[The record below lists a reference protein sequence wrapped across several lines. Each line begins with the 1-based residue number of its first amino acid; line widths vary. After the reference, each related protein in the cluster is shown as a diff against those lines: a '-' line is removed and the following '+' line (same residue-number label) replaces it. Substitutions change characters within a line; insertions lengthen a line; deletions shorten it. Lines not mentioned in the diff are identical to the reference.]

1 MVVLDELDR
10 LAAEAF
16 EGYVVRKD
24 LARRFQGLYPVP
36 TYVGEFLLGRYCA
49 TTDEQEINEGLEIVE
64 RLMRERTVRAGEEEL
79 FKSNAREH
87 GSIRIIELLTGR
99 LDAATDSYLAE
110 LPSLRLNDVSIA
122 PALVRENDRML
133 TGGFYAEVEVAYV
146 ANPGDS
152 GARPFGIIS
161 IKPIQL
167 STRHALEDLATGR
180 GRLTTEQW
188 KALLLR
194 SIGLEWD
201 ELSER
206 ERDVWLLRMVPFVQ
220 RNYNMVEIGPR
231 GTGKSHLFQQVSP
244 YAHLISGGKATVAR
258 MFVDNR
264 TKQRGLVCQ
273 YDVVCFD
280 EIAGVSF
287 DQKDG
292 VNIMKGYMESGE
304 FSRGTGSIK
313 AEGSIVFNGN
323 FEVDVET
330 QLRESHLFGPL
341 PPDIRNDTAFMD
353 RIHSYVPGW
362 DAPKLGKRF
371 FTNHFGLVNDFLAE
385 GWRRL
390 RDQSRL
396 PSLRGRYRLGD
407 ALSGRDTR
415 AVSLTLDGLL
425 KLLYPDPDAEVAT
438 ADLDWAIELS
448 LEGRRRVKEQQK
460 RIGRRE
466 FGATQFSYSID
477 EATERFV
484 ETPEQ
489 RTVRLS
495 EPEPAAPHEQRTVA
509 ELIEDGESETVEF
522 KASIRYDIETKGAN
536 TELIRGPVKTV
547 SAFMNTEGGTLLIGI
562 TDKEKTVVGI
572 ENDVKTLRNAN
583 VDEYERHLRQALIDA
598 FGVEFTP
605 YVKVS
610 FPDVDGVQVCRVDVG
625 TSPKPVF
632 VAGKG
637 QGKEFYI
644 RSGPRSDPLD
654 PEATHGYIE
663 MHWSG

>member
-1 MVVLDELDR
+1 MPSLDALDR

-24 LARRFQGLYPVP
+24 LARRFQGMYPVP

-49 TTDEQEINEGLEIVE
+49 TVDETEIQEGLEIVE

-87 GSIRIIELLTGR
+87 GTIRIIDLITGR

-133 TGGFYAEVEVAYV
+133 TGGFYAEVDLAYV
-146 ANPGDS
+146 ASPGP
-152 GARPFGIIS
+152 GGGRPFGIIS

-167 STRHALEDLATGR
+167 STRHALEDLAR
-180 GRLTTEQW
+180 GRSHLTTEQW

-194 SIGLEWD
+194 SIGLEWH

-206 ERDVWLLRMVPFVQ
+206 ERDVWLMRIVPFVQ

-304 FSRGTGSIK
+304 FSRATGSIK

-341 PPDIRNDTAFMD
+341 PSDIRNDTAFMD

-362 DAPKLGKRF
+362 DAPKLEKRL
-371 FTNHFGLVNDFLAE
+371 FTDHFGLVNDFLAE
-385 GWRRL
+385 CWRRL

-396 PSLRGRYRLGD
+396 PSIRGRFRFGE

-415 AVSLTLDGLL
+415 AATLTVDGLL
-425 KLLYPDPDAEVAT
+425 KLLYPDPDADVAER
-438 ADLDWAIELS
+438 DLEWALELA

-466 FGATQFSYSID
+466 FGATQFSYTAGLGV
-477 EATERFV
+477 ETFV

-489 RTVRLS
+489 RSIRLES
-495 EPEPAAPHEQRTVA
+495 PGVVLSPAERGLA
-509 ELIEDGESETVEF
+509 ELIDEGESETLEF
-522 KASIRYDIETKGAN
+522 KASIRYDLATKGAN
-536 TELIRGPVKTV
+536 TELIRGPVRTV
-547 SAFMNTEGGTLLIGI
+547 TAFMNTEGGTLLIGV
-562 TDKEKTVVGI
+562 TDEDRAVIGI
-572 ENDVKTLRNAN
+572 KNDLQTLKHAN
-583 VDEYERHLRQALIDA
+583 VDEYERHFRQALINA
-598 FGVEFTP
+598 IGAEFTP
-605 YVKVS
+605 YVRVS
-610 FPDVDGVQVCRVDVG
+610 FPEIDGTQICRVDVG
-625 TSPKPVF
+625 SSPKPVF
-632 VAGKG
+632 VASKN

-663 MHWSG
+663 MHWG

>member
-1 MVVLDELDR
+1 
-10 LAAEAF
+10 
-16 EGYVVRKD
+16 
-24 LARRFQGLYPVP
+24 
-36 TYVGEFLLGRYCA
+36 VGEFLLGRYCA
-49 TTDEQEINEGLEIVE
+49 TTDEAEIQEGLEIVE

-87 GSIRIIELLTGR
+87 GTIRIIDLITGR

-110 LPSLRLNDVSIA
+110 LPSLRLNDASIA

-133 TGGFYAEVEVAYV
+133 TGGFYAEVELAYV
-146 ANPGDS
+146 ASPGP
-152 GARPFGIIS
+152 GGGRPFGVIS

-167 STRHALEDLATGR
+167 STRHALEDLARGR
-180 GRLTTEQW
+180 GQLTAEQW

-194 SIGLEWD
+194 SIGLEWS

-304 FSRGTGSIK
+304 FSRATGSIR

-330 QLRESHLFGPL
+330 QLLRGHLFGPL
-341 PPDIRNDTAFMD
+341 PPDMRSDTAFMD
-353 RIHSYVPGW
+353 RVHSFVPGW
-362 DAPKLGKRF
+362 DVPKVEKRL
-371 FTNHFGLVNDFLAE
+371 FTDHFGLVNDFLAE
-385 GWRRL
+385 CWRRL
-390 RDQSRL
+390 REQSRL
-396 PSLRGRYRLGD
+396 PLITGRYQLGE

-415 AVSLTLDGLL
+415 AVNLTLDGLL
-425 KLLYPDPDAEVAT
+425 KLISPNPDAQIENE
-438 ADLDWAIELS
+438 DLEWALRLA
-448 LEGRRRVKEQQK
+448 LECRRRVKEQQK
-460 RIGRRE
+460 RIGRGE
-466 FGATQFSYSID
+466 FGNTQFSYMLSPGG
-477 EATERFV
+477 TERFIETPEGKGLATV
-484 ETPEQ
+484 ETPITQ
-489 RTVRLS
+489 ALTVD
-495 EPEPAAPHEQRTVA
+495 
-509 ELIEDGESETVEF
+509 ELVQQEESETLEF
-522 KASIRYDIETKGAN
+522 KASIRYDIDTKGATN
-536 TELIRGPVKTV
+536 DLVIGPAKSI
-547 SAFMNTEGGTLLIGI
+547 SAFMNTDGGTLLAGVTDGEHEVIGI
-562 TDKEKTVVGI
+562 A
-572 ENDVKTLRNAN
+572 NDLAMMKRGD
-583 VDEYERHLRQALIDA
+583 VDGFEQYLRQALINA
-598 FGVEFTP
+598 VGAEFSP
-605 YVKVS
+605 YVKVT
-610 FPDVDGVQVCRVDVG
+610 FPEVDGVQVCRVDV
-625 TSPKPVF
+625 TRSPKPVF
-632 VAGKG
+632 YAGK

-644 RSGPRSDPLD
+644 RSGNGNRPLD
-654 PEATHGYIE
+654 PEATHDYIE
-663 MHWSG
+663 MHWP

>member
-1 MVVLDELDR
+1 MAPLDELDR

-49 TTDEQEINEGLEIVE
+49 TTDEAEIQEGLDIVE

-87 GSIRIIELLTGR
+87 GSIRIIDLLTGR
-99 LDAATDSYLAE
+99 LDPSTDSYVAE

-133 TGGFYAEVEVAYV
+133 TGGFYAEVDLAYV
-146 ANPGDS
+146 ASPGP
-152 GARPFGIIS
+152 GGGRPFGITS
-161 IKPIQL
+161 IRPIQL
-167 STRHALEDLATGR
+167 STRHALEDLARGR
-180 GRLTTEQW
+180 GALSTEQW

-194 SIGLEWD
+194 SIGLEWS
-201 ELSER
+201 ELTER
-206 ERDVWLLRMVPFVQ
+206 ERDVWLMRMVPFVQ

-371 FTNHFGLVNDFLAE
+371 FTDRFGLVNDFLAE
-385 GWRRL
+385 CWRRL

-396 PSLRGRYRLGD
+396 ASIPGRFRLGE

-415 AVSLTLDGLL
+415 AVNLTFDGLL
-425 KLLYPDPDAEVAT
+425 KLLYPDPDAQVAED
-438 ADLDWAIELS
+438 DLEWALRLA
-448 LEGRRRVKEQQK
+448 LEGRRRIKEQQR
-460 RIGRRE
+460 RIGRGE
-466 FGATQFSYSID
+466 FGNTQFSYIAGSGV
-477 EATERFV
+477 ERFV
-484 ETPEQ
+484 ETAEQ
-489 RTVRLS
+489 RSVRLES
-495 EPEPAAPHEQRTVA
+495 AVVPTEVIEKDPKELVA
-509 ELIEDGESETVEF
+509 NGESETIEF
-522 KASIRYDIETKGAN
+522 KASIRYDIDTKGAN
-536 TELIRGPVKTV
+536 TELIRGPVKTI
-547 SAFMNTEGGTLLIGI
+547 SAFMNTEGGALLIGV
-562 TDKEKTVVGI
+562 TDQGEIIGI
-572 ENDVKTLRNAN
+572 ENDLKTLRHAN
-583 VDEYERHLRQALIDA
+583 LDEYQRHLRQALIDA
-598 FGVEFTP
+598 LGVEFTP
-605 YVKVS
+605 YVKMS
-610 FPDVDGVQVCRVDVG
+610 FPNVEGVQICRVDVRL
-625 TSPKPVF
+625 TPKPVF
-632 VAGKG
+632 FAGKG

-654 PEATHGYIE
+654 PEATHGYIQ
-663 MHWSG
+663 MHWG

>member
-1 MVVLDELDR
+1 MAPLDELDR
-10 LAAEAF
+10 VAADAF

-49 TTDEQEINEGLEIVE
+49 TTDEAEIQEGLEIVE

-87 GSIRIIELLTGR
+87 GSIRIIDLITGR
-99 LDAATDSYLAE
+99 LDPSTDSYVAE

-133 TGGFYAEVEVAYV
+133 TGGFYAEVELAYV
-146 ANPGDS
+146 ASPGP
-152 GARPFGIIS
+152 GGGRPFGVTS
-161 IKPIQL
+161 IRPIQL
-167 STRHALEDLATGR
+167 STRHALEDLARGR
-180 GRLTTEQW
+180 GALTTEQW

-194 SIGLEWD
+194 SIGLEWS
-201 ELSER
+201 ELTER
-206 ERDVWLLRMVPFVQ
+206 ERDVWLLRMVPFVE

-353 RIHSYVPGW
+353 RVHSYVPGW
-362 DAPKLGKRF
+362 DTPKLEIRH
-371 FTNHFGLVNDFLAE
+371 FTDHFGLVNDFLAE
-385 GWRRL
+385 CWRRL
-390 RDQSRL
+390 REQSRL
-396 PSLRGRYRLGD
+396 PAIRGWFHLGET
-407 ALSGRDTR
+407 LSGRDTR
-415 AVSLTLDGLL
+415 AVNLTLDGLM
-425 KLLYPDPDAEVAT
+425 KLLYPDPDASPSEE
-438 ADLDWAIELS
+438 DLEWALELA
-448 LEGRRRVKEQQK
+448 LEGRRRIKEQQK

-466 FGATQFSYSID
+466 FGATQFSYIPASGV
-477 EATERFV
+477 EQFV

-489 RTVRLS
+489 RSVRL
-495 EPEPAAPHEQRTVA
+495 EM
-509 ELIEDGESETVEF
+509 IETPTSVVDRDLKGLLDEGESETVEF
-522 KASIRYDIETKGAN
+522 KASIRYDLDSKGAN
-536 TELIRGPVKTV
+536 AELIRGPVKTI
-547 SAFMNTEGGTLLIGI
+547 SAFMNTEGGTLLVGV
-562 TDKEKTVVGI
+562 TDQGDVIGI
-572 ENDVKTLRNAN
+572 ENDVKTLRHATL
-583 VDEYERHLRQALIDA
+583 DEYERHLRQALIGA
-598 FGVEFTP
+598 VGVEFTP
-605 YVKVS
+605 YVRMS
-610 FPDVDGVQVCRVDVG
+610 FPNLEGAQICRVDVG
-625 TSPKPVF
+625 TTPKPVF

-663 MHWSG
+663 MHWGK

>member
-1 MVVLDELDR
+1 MAPLDDLDR
-10 LAAEAF
+10 VAASAF

-49 TTDEQEINEGLEIVE
+49 TTDEAEIQEGLEIVE

-79 FKSNAREH
+79 FKSDAREH
-87 GSIRIIELLTGR
+87 GTIRIIDLITGR
-99 LDAATDSYLAE
+99 LDAATDSYVAE
-110 LPSLRLNDVSIA
+110 LPSLRLNEVSIA

-133 TGGFYAEVEVAYV
+133 TGGFYAELELAYV
-146 ANPGDS
+146 ANPGPS
-152 GARPFGIIS
+152 GGRPFGVIS

-167 STRHALEDLATGR
+167 STRHALEDLARGR
-180 GRLTTEQW
+180 RRLTTEQW

-194 SIGLEWD
+194 SIGLEWN

-206 ERDVWLLRMVPFVQ
+206 ERDVWLIRMVPFVQ
-220 RNYNMVEIGPR
+220 RNYNMVEVGPR

-330 QLRESHLFGPL
+330 QVRESHLFGPL

-362 DAPKLGKRF
+362 DAPKLEKRF
-371 FTNHFGLVNDFLAE
+371 FTDRFGLVNDFLAE
-385 GWRRL
+385 CWRRL
-390 RDQSRL
+390 REQSRL
-396 PSLRGRYRLGD
+396 PLITGRYQLGE
-407 ALSGRDTR
+407 ALSGRDTK
-415 AVSLTLDGLL
+415 AVSLTVDGLL
-425 KLLYPDPDAEVAT
+425 KLISPDPDAQIENE
-438 ADLDWAIELS
+438 DLEWAFRLA
-448 LEGRRRVKEQQK
+448 LECRRRVKEQQK
-460 RIGRRE
+460 RIGRGE
-466 FGATQFSYSID
+466 FGNTQFSYAFPPAGI
-477 EATERFV
+477 ERFV
-484 ETPEQ
+484 ETPEA
-489 RTVRLS
+489 RGLTGA
-495 EPEPAAPHEQRTVA
+495 EGFKAGAATA
-509 ELIEDGESETVEF
+509 DELVQQEESEVLEF
-522 KASIRYDIETKGAN
+522 KATIRYDIDTKGAN
-536 TELIRGPVKTV
+536 NDLVIGPVKSI
-547 SAFMNTEGGTLLIGI
+547 SAFMNTDGGTLLVGV
-562 TDKEKTVVGI
+562 TDKEHEVIGI
-572 ENDVKTLRNAN
+572 ASDLAAMKRGDLN
-583 VDEYERHLRQALIDA
+583 VFEQYLRQALVNGLGA
-598 FGVEFTP
+598 EFTP
-605 YVKVS
+605 YVRVT
-610 FPDVDGVQVCRVDVG
+610 FPDVDGVKVCRVDA
-625 TSPKPVF
+625 TRSPKPVF
-632 VAGKG
+632 YAGR
-637 QGKEFYI
+637 QGKEFHI
-644 RSGPRSDPLD
+644 RSGNGNRPLD
-654 PEATHGYIE
+654 PEATHDYIE
-663 MHWSG
+663 MHWP